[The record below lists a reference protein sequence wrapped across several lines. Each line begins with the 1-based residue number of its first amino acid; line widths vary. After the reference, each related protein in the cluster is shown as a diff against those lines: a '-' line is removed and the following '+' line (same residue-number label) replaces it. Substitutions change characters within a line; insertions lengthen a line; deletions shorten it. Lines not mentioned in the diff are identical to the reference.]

1 MSVSGSTADVSK
13 ATMGRCP
20 GPAEVSDKSVGC
32 AGSVE
37 ENIGQNCSLDEAPCV
52 PFAECQSAF
61 KFGSDAIL
69 VQLLFRADQSGL
81 KQIDVPATIH
91 LTSD

>member
-37 ENIGQNCSLDEAPCV
+37 ENIAQNCSLDEAPCV
-52 PFAECQSAF
+52 PVAKLELALIQPSAE
-61 KFGSDAIL
+61 KL
-69 VQLLFRADQSGL
+69 MP
-81 KQIDVPATIH
+81 KP
-91 LTSD
+91 